1 MNKKKQN
8 ANIRHEVIQRYCPKR
23 GENVVMLRTYGEVN
37 RLQCMNY
44 DLCDSQKDGFC
55 GGADGE
61 NATVEG

>member
-1 MNKKKQN
+1 MNEKTKN

-44 DLCDSQKDGFC
+44 DLCDSQKDSFC
-55 GGADGE
+55 GGVDDE
-61 NATVEG
+61 HTVVTG

>member
-37 RLQCMNY
+37 RLQ
-44 DLCDSQKDGFC
+44 
-55 GGADGE
+55 
-61 NATVEG
+61 